1 VNFLARGASVSL
13 ASAVEQYNSGGKKVG
28 LGGALSVDLSQS
40 PQRLRVG
47 PWLQTIARS
56 TVHCSVSK
64 MHLYTPS
71 EVDFAM
77 GWPSIVD
84 EHNKTFASR
93 LKLGEALAG
102 TSFAVRRSFSG
113 NGMMLPQVMAWTL
126 YVMSHCARRAYFEKL
141 MLPLSSATFEPEH
154 DASEDK
160 DLDQLGLPV
169 VRCVS

>member
-1 VNFLARGASVSL
+1 VNFLARGQSATL
-13 ASAVEQYNSGGKKVG
+13 ASAVEQYNSGAKKVG

-40 PQRLRVG
+40 PQRLRTG

-77 GWPSIVD
+77 GWPSIVS
-84 EHNKTFASR
+84 EHNQTFAAR
-93 LKLGEALAG
+93 LRLGEVLAG
-102 TSFAVRRSFSG
+102 TSFAERRSLSG

-126 YVMSHCARRAYFEKL
+126 YVMSHCARRAYFEQL
-141 MLPLSSATFEPEH
+141 TLPLAKANFER
-154 DASEDK
+154 DTSDDEDECFEMSV
-160 DLDQLGLPV
+160 P
-169 VRCVS
+169 